1 MSKGNDE
8 DSQSQA
14 HINTRSTQPSS
25 SAWFGDGC
33 PLSKLSLDSRGC
45 FWFLPTQEPDQHRGE
60 KIKSKE
66 PSYKEINTC
75 PELGNQQPQQLAH
88 PGLPGLCNPS
98 LRAMNLEGLLSGP
111 FIILPYHVLNL
122 GEHGLPGSGWRQSAP
137 SCPSLAF
144 YTVTL
149 FIACISAS
157 QSSFCGRLFFLREGS
172 R

>member
-98 LRAMNLEGLLSGP
+98 LRAMNLEGLLWGP
-111 FIILPYHVLNL
+111 LYHFTLSRSKFRGTRPAGISVKAKRPILPQLGILYSNLIYCLYFCFSEFILWTFVLP
-122 GEHGLPGSGWRQSAP
+122 PGRK
-137 SCPSLAF
+137 
-144 YTVTL
+144 
-149 FIACISAS
+149 
-157 QSSFCGRLFFLREGS
+157 
-172 R
+172 